1 MANNTNSRP
10 TELEELEIQA
20 IKVADESLESTR
32 RMLNMM
38 EESEQAGQ
46 KTMEALDEQGEK
58 LNNIERGMDNIN
70 ADMTKAE
77 KTLKRLKRCCFICP
91 TPWRKVPTQVEPDG
105 ELRKET
111 EGNAKV
117 VVDQPRRVYDE
128 RTVNSSANPSSGYI
142 TRITNDAREDEM
154 DSNLCQVNNI
164 LGTLRNMAV
173 DMNSDL
179 TKQNTQIERI
189 TAKGDANS
197 VRLDQ
202 VNISANKMINS

>member
-1 MANNTNSRP
+1 MSDNTNSRL
-10 TELEELEIQA
+10 TELEEIQ
-20 IKVADESLESTR
+20 IQSVKIADDSLESTR

-77 KTLKRLKRCCFICP
+77 KSLKRLKRCCIICP
-91 TPWRKVPTQVEPDG
+91 TPWRKVPTQVETDG
-105 ELRKET
+105 EFITET

-117 VVDQPRRVYDE
+117 VVDQPRRVYEE
-128 RTVNSSANPSSGYI
+128 RTANSAIPSSGYI
-142 TRITNDAREDEM
+142 TRITGDAREDEM

-164 LGTLRNMAV
+164 LGTLKNMAV